1 VKTLTDFS
9 VFPPIRSLLFSVI
22 LSLVLS
28 LYLKPNEGELIRT
41 KKSCKSK
48 LRKSVKVEQAIK
60 SVKAKE
66 DIMNARTGNTKL
78 FHQLRENFNG
88 LFGISSHKKF
98 VVFCHSKSSII
109 FIFVGI

>member
-1 VKTLTDFS
+1 MFVKTLTDFS
-9 VFPPIRSLLFSVI
+9 VFPPIRSLL
-22 LSLVLS
+22 
-28 LYLKPNEGELIRT
+28 NEGELIRT

-78 FHQLRENFNG
+78 FHQPLSVLYGPFWCLLM
-88 LFGISSHKKF
+88 LF
-98 VVFCHSKSSII
+98 
-109 FIFVGI
+109 